1 MALVA
6 DRFLTLD
13 ACGCDALDLA
23 TGDRVRLFVD
33 AHASPADVRARAAV
47 CDRLATLRHPLLL
60 PLLDYGT
67 SGTCWFEAH
76 APAAPVRLSSS
87 QRRRGGLHLGRFL
100 RGAGVE
106 LAAPWTARNMRTAL
120 GGAAAA
126 GRPLGVILRDRAA
139 VDAIRTVLESAG
151 PPGTTGI
158 DLHGVEGAG
167 LRTARCQLARIAR
180 LAGYVVLDAQTEV
193 PASPVSPRPH
203 LCVLDWRAPERLG
216 PPLPAAAAG

>member
-67 SGTCWFEAH
+67 SGTGGCGAH
-76 APAAPVRLSSS
+76 APAARVRLSSS
-87 QRRRGGLHLGRFL
+87 QRRRWVLHLVRFL
-100 RGAGVE
+100 RDAGVE
-106 LAAPWTARNMRTAL
+106 LTAQWTARNIRTAL

-151 PPGTTGI
+151 PPRAAGLDPPRGQ
-158 DLHGVEGAG
+158 GAG
-167 LRTARCQLARIAR
+167 RAAA
-180 LAGYVVLDAQTEV
+180 
-193 PASPVSPRPH
+193 PRPPA
-203 LCVLDWRAPERLG
+203 RA
-216 PPLPAAAAG
+216 